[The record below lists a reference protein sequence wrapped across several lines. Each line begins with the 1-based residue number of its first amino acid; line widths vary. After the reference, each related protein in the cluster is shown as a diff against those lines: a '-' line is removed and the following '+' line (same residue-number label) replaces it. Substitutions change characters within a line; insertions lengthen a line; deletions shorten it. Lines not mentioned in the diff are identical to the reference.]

1 MGFKPESTVYN
12 LRFQDAGYSGLVVR
26 MRSMS
31 LGRLSVF
38 IKQPIDKQ
46 DPSKTMDVFDF
57 FASKIIEWNVE
68 HPEIDNPK
76 RIEAEDGSVSYD
88 FNVCDHCGLRED
100 DPIPTI
106 GDNLL
111 CLDIAFITRIMTI
124 WAEAVASVSLPKE
137 MNTRIGDETERQLSS
152 LKAETLPML
161 DFQNH

>member
-1 MGFKPESTVYN
+1 MGFKPEATIYN
-12 LRFQDAGYSGLVVR
+12 LRFQDAGYSGLVVK

-38 IKQPIDKQ
+38 IRQPIDKQ
-46 DPSKTMDVFDF
+46 DPSKTMEVFDF

-76 RIEAEDGSVSYD
+76 KIEEEGKPTRYD
-88 FNVCDHCGLRED
+88 FSQCDHCGLRED

-106 GDNLL
+106 GENIL
-111 CLDIAFITRIMTI
+111 CLDIAFISRIMTV

-137 MNTRIGDETERQLSS
+137 MNTKIGDETERQLA
-152 LKAETLPML
+152 LLRAEELPTL